1 MRTASSQTG
10 SRGSRAAV
18 PSGASRISENQSG
31 VRGSNWSGVKIMDN
45 KLKIGLGLGNAAV
58 LLALMAVINGCHQPT
73 QVEAK
78 SPTPVHLVDVTLE
91 SSSQD
96 LRYSASVL
104 PFAQASLSFKSAG
117 YVTEIKQVVGADGR
131 RRDIGPG
138 DYVSRGSVLAQIR
151 HQDLKN
157 QLDQAAAT
165 LVQAQAQHVEAT
177 QDYERAKALYATQ
190 SLIKPDFDQA
200 QARFDSTRAGV
211 DHADVSLHQA
221 QLALQDADLRAPF
234 SGYILARNIELGNLA
249 EPGSTT
255 FTIADTSAVKI
266 GFGVPEYAVRH
277 LRLGQQ
283 FSIHLQDDPKE
294 YSGWVTSIAASA
306 DEKNRVFAIEVT
318 VPNPKS
324 YLKPGMIASL
334 SVVGVQNAPVPS
346 VPLTAV
352 VADPA
357 SSGRY
362 TVVVATD
369 ESGKWTAHVR
379 EVKLGET
386 HESDVAVDGVKAG
399 EKVIVVGAAGLKDGD
414 FIQVLP

>member
-1 MRTASSQTG
+1 
-10 SRGSRAAV
+10 
-18 PSGASRISENQSG
+18 
-31 VRGSNWSGVKIMDN
+31 MDN
-45 KLKIGLGLGNAAV
+45 KLKVGLGIVKAAV
-58 LLALMAVINGCHQPT
+58 LLALMTAMNGCHQPT

-138 DYVSRGSVLAQIR
+138 DYVNRGSVLAQIR

-157 QLDQAAAT
+157 QLDQAAAA
-165 LVQAQAQHVEAT
+165 LAQAQAQHVEAT

-200 QARFDSTRAGV
+200 QGRFDSTLAGV
-211 DHADVSLHQA
+211 DQAKASLHQA
-221 QLALQDADLRAPF
+221 QLALEDADLRAPF
-234 SGYILARNIELGNLA
+234 SGYILDRSIELGNLA
-249 EPGSTT
+249 QPGATT

-294 YSGWVTSIAASA
+294 YSGRVTSIAASA
-306 DEKNRVFAIEVT
+306 DEKNRVFAIEVI

-334 SVVGVQNAPVPS
+334 TVSGVQKAPVPA
-346 VPLTAV
+346 VPLSAV
-352 VADPA
+352 VADPRA
-357 SSGRY
+357 PGHY
-362 TVVVATD
+362 AVFVAR
-369 ESGKWTAHVR
+369 EEGGKWVAHLR
-379 EVKLGET
+379 EVTLGET
-386 HESDVAVDGVKAG
+386 HESDVAVDGVKPG
-399 EKVIVVGAAGLKDGD
+399 EKIVVVGAAGLKDGD
-414 FIQVLP
+414 SVQVLP

>member
-1 MRTASSQTG
+1 M
-10 SRGSRAAV
+10 
-18 PSGASRISENQSG
+18 E
-31 VRGSNWSGVKIMDN
+31 N
-45 KLKIGLGLGNAAV
+45 KLKIGLGLVKAAV
-58 LLALMAVINGCHQPT
+58 LLALMTAMNGCHQPT
-73 QVEAK
+73 HVEAK
-78 SPTPVHLVDVTLE
+78 SPTPVHLANVTLE

-138 DYVSRGSVLAQIR
+138 DYVSRGSVVAQIR

-157 QLDQAAAT
+157 QVDQAAAT
-165 LVQAQAQHVEAT
+165 LAQAQAQHVEAT
-177 QDYERAKALYATQ
+177 QNYERAKALYATQ
-190 SLIKPDFDQA
+190 SLIKPDLDQA
-200 QARFDSTRAGV
+200 QARFDSTLAGV
-211 DHADVSLHQA
+211 DQAKAGVHQT
-221 QLALQDADLRAPF
+221 QLALGDADLRAPF
-234 SGYILARNIELGNLA
+234 SGYILARSVELGNLA
-249 EPGSTT
+249 EPGSTA
-255 FTIADTSAVKI
+255 FTIADISAVKI

-294 YSGWVTSIAASA
+294 YSGRVTSIAASA

-334 SVVGVQNAPVPS
+334 TVTGVQKAPVPA
-346 VPLTAV
+346 VPLSAV

-357 SSGRY
+357 SPGSY
-362 TVVVATD
+362 AVFVAQ
-369 ESGKWTAHVR
+369 EQGSKWVAHLR
-379 EVKLGET
+379 EVTLGET
-386 HESDVAVDGVKAG
+386 HESDVAVDGVKPG
-399 EKVIVVGAAGLKDGD
+399 EKIVVVGAAGLKDGD
-414 FIQVLP
+414 SIQVLP

>member
-1 MRTASSQTG
+1 M
-10 SRGSRAAV
+10 
-18 PSGASRISENQSG
+18 
-31 VRGSNWSGVKIMDN
+31 GSNRKRVGSVT
-45 KLKIGLGLGNAAV
+45 AAV
-58 LLALMAVINGCHQPT
+58 LLAAIVVASGCQEPT
-73 QVEAK
+73 KVAAK
-78 SPTPVHLVDVTLE
+78 SPRPVHVLDVALYSPSE
-91 SSSQD
+91 D

-104 PFAQASLSFKSAG
+104 PYAEAVLSFKSAG
-117 YVTEIKQVVGADGR
+117 YVTEIKQVAGADGR
-131 RRDIGPG
+131 RRDIGSG
-138 DYVSRGSVLAQIR
+138 DYVARGAVLAQIR

-157 QLDQAAAT
+157 QLDQATAT
-165 LVQAQAQHVEAT
+165 LSAAQAQHVEAT

-211 DHADVSLHQA
+211 DQAKASLHQA
-221 QLALQDADLRAPF
+221 QLALEDADLRAPF

-249 EPGSTT
+249 EPGSAA

-266 GFGVPEYAVRH
+266 SFGVPEYAIRH

-294 YSGWVTSIAASA
+294 YSGGVTSIAASA

-334 SVVGVQNAPVPS
+334 TVSGVQKAPVPA
-346 VPLTAV
+346 VPLSAV

-357 SSGRY
+357 SPGRY
-362 TVVVATD
+362 AVFLAR
-369 ESGKWTAHVR
+369 EEGGKWVAHLR
-379 EVKLGET
+379 EVTLGET
-386 HESDVAVDGVKAG
+386 HESDVAVDGVKPG
-399 EKVIVVGAAGLKDGD
+399 EKIVVVGAAGLKDGD
-414 FIQVLP
+414 SVQVLP

>member
-1 MRTASSQTG
+1 
-10 SRGSRAAV
+10 
-18 PSGASRISENQSG
+18 
-31 VRGSNWSGVKIMDN
+31 MDN
-45 KLKIGLGLGNAAV
+45 KLKIDLGLAKAAV

-177 QDYERAKALYATQ
+177 QDYERAKVLYATQ
-190 SLIKPDFDQA
+190 SLIKPDFDHA

-211 DHADVSLHQA
+211 DHADASLRQA

-283 FSIHLQDDPKE
+283 FRIHLQDDPKE
-294 YSGWVTSIAASA
+294 YSGRVTSIAASA

-324 YLKPGMIASL
+324 DLKPGMIASL
-334 SVVGVQNAPVPS
+334 TVSGVQKAPAPA
-346 VPLTAV
+346 VPLSAV

-357 SSGRY
+357 SPGRY
-362 TVVVATD
+362 AVFVAQ
-369 ESGKWTAHVR
+369 EQGSKWVAHLR
-379 EVKLGET
+379 EVTLGET
-386 HESDVAVDGVKAG
+386 HESDVAVDGVKPG
-399 EKVIVVGAAGLKDGD
+399 EKIVVVGAARLKDGD
-414 FIQVLP
+414 SIRILP